1 MHHRIAFHV
10 RALAVAVL
18 VPGAAL
24 AQALSFAEAQKLALK
39 NAPTVSAQ
47 EATLRAARE
56 GAIGAGQLADPKLIA
71 GLENVPVDGADRWS
85 LTKDGM
91 TMRKLGFMQEFVLP
105 QKLRLRE
112 TRADAEVRKEE
123 AVLAVTQA
131 NLRRDAALAWIDVWA
146 AERQLAALRSLESEA
161 ALNVS
166 AAQAALAGGKGT
178 AAEPFAARWSAT
190 QLTDRMIEARRAIAR
205 ARAQLGRWIGEA
217 ATRTL
222 GDAPDFTRFGH
233 AHSDLVADVGIHPH
247 VAMYTPMQQMAQA
260 DVGLAEAARHPDWS
274 LEVTY
279 GARAP
284 ELSNMLSVM
293 VRVDLP
299 IFEGKRQDP
308 AIRAKLAAAEQVR
321 AQAEDARRAHLAEVQ
336 SWIADWQAAIERMH
350 RIDRDQ
356 LPLVKSRREAA
367 LAAYAGGK
375 GDLAPVLEA
384 RRAEIETRLAEVD
397 AAAEAA
403 RAWAQLNTLLPEA
416 PAGDHP

>member
-1 MHHRIAFHV
+1 MHRFTLFLS
-10 RALAVAVL
+10 RALAAALL
-18 VPGAAL
+18 VPAGAL

-39 NAPTVSAQ
+39 NAPTVTAQ

-56 GAIGAGQLADPKLIA
+56 GAVGAGQLADPKLIA
-71 GLENVPVDGADRWS
+71 GIENMPVDGPDRWS

-105 QKLRLRE
+105 EKLRLRE

-123 AVLAVTQA
+123 AALGVTRA

-146 AERQLAALRSLESEA
+146 AERQLATLRALEGEA
-161 ALNVS
+161 TLNVS
-166 AAQAALAGGKGT
+166 AAQAALAGGKGS
-178 AAEPFAARWSAT
+178 AADPFAARWAAT
-190 QLTDRMIEARRAIAR
+190 QLTDRMIEAKRAVAK
-205 ARAQLGRWIGEA
+205 ARAQLGRWVGEA

-222 GDAPDFTRFGH
+222 GDAPDFTRF
-233 AHSDLVADVGIHPH
+233 AHSPAELLSGLESHPH
-247 VAMYTPMQQMAQA
+247 VAVYTPMQQMAQA
-260 DVGLAEAARHPDWS
+260 EVGLAEASKHPDWS

-299 IFEGKRQDP
+299 IFEGRRQDP

-321 AQAEDARRAHLAEVQ
+321 AQAEDARRAHLADVQ
-336 SWIADWQAAIERMH
+336 AWIADWQAAVERMH
-350 RIDRDQ
+350 RIEGDQ
-356 LPLVKSRREAA
+356 LPLVKSRSQAA

-375 GDLAPVLEA
+375 GDLAPLLEA
-384 RRAEIETRLAEVD
+384 RRAEIETRLADVD

-416 PAGDHP
+416 ATEDHP